1 MKYVITIQHPAHVHF
16 FKHSVRTL
24 ERDGHDVWVFAR
36 DKEVATDLL
45 EAEGIDY
52 EVLAGD
58 QSGGFGGM
66 LRTQAAYE
74 ARLLARCIEI
84 RPDVMAAIGGT
95 AVAHVAKLVG
105 ARSVVFTD
113 TEHAPGNR
121 LTFPF
126 ADEVWTPECYH
137 DEAPN
142 QHRYPGYHELAYL
155 HPRRFTPDPSVT
167 DEVGVD
173 PDERFV
179 VCRLVSWEASHDHG
193 EAGFDDVHDV
203 VERLEAT
210 GATVLITSEAPLPDD
225 LEDRRARVAPER
237 MHHLLYYADLF
248 VGEGATMAV
257 ESAVLGT
264 PAVYVNTL
272 TMGYTDEVEEYG
284 LLYTCSGPNRHREAL
299 ETAVGILEGREG
311 DPWAER
317 RDRLLAD
324 KTDTT
329 DVVLDALAARA
340 RV

>member
-1 MKYVITIQHPAHVHF
+1 MARRPNVIIMLTDDLGWGDLGCYGHPTIQTPHLDA
-16 FKHSVRTL
+16 
-24 ERDGHDVWVFAR
+24 FA
-36 DKEVATDLL
+36 
-45 EAEGIDY
+45 AE
-52 EVLAGD
+52 
-58 QSGGFGGM
+58 
-66 LRTQAAYE
+66 
-74 ARLLARCIEI
+74 
-84 RPDVMAAIGGT
+84 
-95 AVAHVAKLVG
+95 
-105 ARSVVFTD
+105 SVVFTD

-121 LTFPF
+121 VTFPF

-142 QHRYPGYHELAYL
+142 QRRYPGYHELAYL
-155 HPRRFTPDPSVT
+155 HPRRFDPDPAVT

-173 PDERFV
+173 PDEQFV
-179 VCRLVSWEASHDHG
+179 VLRLVSWEASHDHG

-225 LEDRRARVAPER
+225 LEDRRATVAPDR

-284 LLYTCSGPNRHREAL
+284 LLYTCSGPNRHAEAL
-299 ETAVGILEGREG
+299 ETAVDVLEGHEG
-311 DPWAER
+311 DRWSDR
-317 RDRLLAD
+317 RDRLLEE

-329 DVVLDALAARA
+329 DVVLDALAEHARA
-340 RV
+340 